1 MSKKSIV
8 FILNLL
14 VLNTASIF
22 SMSEDEKR
30 AIRKELYSNY
40 ENDRVNAATLS
51 EAGLTLEEI
60 IDRDIEILDM
70 HQYVLQRRLAF
81 CKSAF
86 KNDLFLGCLWGGSF
100 LFAGFT
106 CGTSVG
112 KISDIMHND
121 YPSGKSG
128 VWFVDNVAY
137 NLLSS
142 IDYRRFVKENVS
154 SIAKC
159 DPKMQSLLDV
169 MLVTGVATIVCGLL
183 FSKKVF
189 NILDYAKTL
198 YRYIQRTQQRV
209 ERDQAI
215 IAQLK
220 EIKHTL
226 AI

>member
-1 MSKKSIV
+1 M
-8 FILNLL
+8 ILIASLLASSTL
-14 VLNTASIF
+14 VLP
-22 SMSEDEKR
+22 MSETDKR
-30 AIRKELYSNY
+30 AIRKELYANY
-40 ENDRVNAATLS
+40 ENDRINVVTLS
-51 EAGLTLEEI
+51 EVSLTLEEV
-60 IDRDIEILDM
+60 IDRDIDILDE
-70 HQYVLQRRLAF
+70 HTYALQRRLTF
-81 CKSAF
+81 CKGAF
-86 KNDLFLGCLWGGSF
+86 KNDLYSGCFWGGSF
-100 LFAGFT
+100 LLAGFT
-106 CGTSVG
+106 CGDSIG

-128 VWFVDNVAY
+128 VWFIDNVAY

-142 IDYRRFVKENVS
+142 IEYRRFVKENIS

-189 NILDYAKTL
+189 NILEYAKTL
-198 YRYIQRTQQRV
+198 YRYIQRAQQRV